1 MQTGVDAKPV
11 VRLFKTNEAVFVL
24 RCATE
29 KVPAAAKYAAH
40 QSPRR
45 HFTAD
50 NTKSPKGSQRGAPEA
65 SNAARILLSFNRYI
79 SLGAHFPP
87 ALRGP
92 DFPANKFRWWES
104 RGQHGFDTRDCFGVK
119 RGEKKKN
126 KKRKRIS
133 GEERV
138 HERLQLQEG
147 FQPEDTEARREWGR
161 ETRGV
166 FSARVVQS
174 RYLCPASSSR
184 VRSTTSGG
192 DTQLG

>member
-11 VRLFKTNEAVFVL
+11 VRLFKTNEADFVL

-119 RGEKKKN
+119 RGEEKKEQKKKTHLWRG
-126 KKRKRIS
+126 KSPRAVTTTGGIS
-133 GEERV
+133 AGG
-138 HERLQLQEG
+138 HG
-147 FQPEDTEARREWGR
+147 GK
-161 ETRGV
+161 
-166 FSARVVQS
+166 ARV
-174 RYLCPASSSR
+174 
-184 VRSTTSGG
+184 GEG
-192 DTQLG
+192 DTRSLQCTSRSK

>member
-119 RGEKKKN
+119 RGEKKRT
-126 KKRKRIS
+126 KKENASLERKESTS
-133 GEERV
+133 GYNYRRDFSRRTRRQGESGGGRHEESSV
-138 HERLQLQEG
+138 HESFKVG
-147 FQPEDTEARREWGR
+147 ICVRRPRPG
-161 ETRGV
+161 
-166 FSARVVQS
+166 
-174 RYLCPASSSR
+174 
-184 VRSTTSGG
+184 
-192 DTQLG
+192 